1 MGNLIELEIAK
12 SYEGKPYIAEKLRK
26 IAIGSGNTSA
36 VVYSRRLTKS
46 QGELVGITDEIF
58 YKWVDDGIYFGVIMN
73 LDFTSHTIEQCFINK
88 SKVTYGEDGR
98 SHHIKLSPTQQEI
111 AIFQTIMEF
120 ITKG

>member
-1 MGNLIELEIAK
+1 MGVLTELDVAK
-12 SYEGKPYIAEKLRK
+12 AYECKQYIPEKLRK
-26 IAIGSGNTSA
+26 IAKGSGNTSA

-58 YKWVDDGIYFGVIMN
+58 YKWVDDGIYWGVIMD
-73 LDFTSHTIEQCFINK
+73 LDFSSHTIERCYINK
-88 SKVTYGEDGR
+88 SGKDY
-98 SHHIKLSPTQQEI
+98 IKLSSTQEEI